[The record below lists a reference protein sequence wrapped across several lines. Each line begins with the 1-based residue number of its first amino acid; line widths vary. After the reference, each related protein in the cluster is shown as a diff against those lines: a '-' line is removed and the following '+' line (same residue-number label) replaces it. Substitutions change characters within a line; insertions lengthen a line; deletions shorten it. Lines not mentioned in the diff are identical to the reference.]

1 MPYSGTYYPSFGRT
15 QSALGG
21 LSQTIQGLGQNIAL
35 EKEREHAHELAMKGL
50 DIKRAGLEADQKMG
64 LLNLEA
70 GAKKAAESREDTLFR
85 QGIAT
90 RGEARDIISAKD
102 LADTRALTRKK
113 TTQDM
118 ERDKYEEQPISIYG
132 MFKENGLKDEA
143 IEKMIN
149 SSPFEPQDPYQTEKI
164 DNIAGSGYMVP
175 VTEYRNPG
183 DPQRHKLAVENK
195 RILFGKTDRRDKQRT
210 VWNAI
215 LMESAKT
222 NPKLNNII
230 EGKELTKQWETRT
243 KEMTK
248 GGLSE
253 SEMQDSIASIE
264 NDPYYP
270 AKVVP
275 YKRDSVQNEETG
287 KFVDKYGYEVRPF
300 TPDEKAEKSFR
311 AFNSEIAS
319 RYSDWYNKVLSKLNP
334 EMQIRL
340 MTYIYN
346 DLEASGETKQERDSI
361 LRNYGVI
368 PPLSA
373 PQQTAPTAT
382 DAGLT
387 PTTEKEITSPPYEL
401 GAIGRKITE
410 EEFARTPAGL
420 IDRGARAT
428 GMGIGKGV
436 IGTGR
441 AAKTAGE
448 WLISNKSPYHQF

>member
-15 QSALGG
+15 QSAMSG

-35 EKEREHAHELAMKGL
+35 EKEREQAHELAMKGL

-118 ERDKYEEQPISIYG
+118 ERDAYEAKPISIYS
-132 MFKENGLKDEA
+132 MFKESGLKDEA
-143 IEKMIN
+143 IDKMIN
-149 SSPFEPQDPYQTEKI
+149 SSPFEPQNPYQVDKSGE
-164 DNIAGSGYMVP
+164 SGYMET
-175 VTEYRNPG
+175 VTEYENPG

-222 NPKLNNII
+222 NPQLSNII
-230 EGKELTKQWETRT
+230 QGKELKTRWGDSIKQ
-243 KEMTK
+243 MTK
-248 GGLSE
+248 GGLPE

-270 AKVVP
+270 AKVVVRK
-275 YKRDSVQNEETG
+275 YGTE
-287 KFVDKYGYEVRPF
+287 VDKDTDIATDKYEYDVRPF
-300 TPDEKAEKSFR
+300 TPDEKDKKLGTQFVGQMK
-311 AFNSEIAS
+311 S
-319 RYSDWYNKVLSKLNP
+319 RYGEWYNTVFSKLNSD
-334 EMQIRL
+334 EQKQL
-340 MTYIYN
+340 MTRLFN
-346 DLEASGETKQERDSI
+346 DLEASRGSEHRQTI

-368 PPLSA
+368 PPLSQPIQETGQGL
-373 PQQTAPTAT
+373 PQQSTRET
-382 DAGLT
+382 GL
-387 PTTEKEITSPPYEL
+387 PPKTNY
-401 GAIGRKITE
+401 GSY
-410 EEFARTPAGL
+410 
-420 IDRGARAT
+420 
-428 GMGIGKGV
+428 GI
-436 IGTGR
+436 
-441 AAKTAGE
+441 A
-448 WLISNKSPYHQF
+448 SPY